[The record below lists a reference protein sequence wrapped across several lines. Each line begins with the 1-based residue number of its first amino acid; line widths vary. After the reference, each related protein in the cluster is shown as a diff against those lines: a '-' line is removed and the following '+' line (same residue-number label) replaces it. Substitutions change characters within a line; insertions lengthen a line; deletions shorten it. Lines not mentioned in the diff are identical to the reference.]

1 MACSLL
7 TRRVSSSDNSKYLKG
22 YFISNYTGVYKRV
35 SQRAMG
41 PQGDSIP
48 GPNLGWQVLAVN
60 DQISLVYQ
68 ADLVVIDLFLPFISK
83 QQGSKQM

>member
-1 MACSLL
+1 M
-7 TRRVSSSDNSKYLKG
+7 
-22 YFISNYTGVYKRV
+22 

-41 PQGDSIP
+41 PQGDSSL
-48 GPNLGWQVLAVN
+48 GPNLGWQVLAAH
-60 DQISLVYQ
+60 DQISLVYR